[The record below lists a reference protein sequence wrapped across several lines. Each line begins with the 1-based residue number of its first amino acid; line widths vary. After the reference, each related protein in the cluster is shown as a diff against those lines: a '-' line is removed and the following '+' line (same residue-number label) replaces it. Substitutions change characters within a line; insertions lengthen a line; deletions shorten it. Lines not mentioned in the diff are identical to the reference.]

1 MKRLAYFLTIVITAN
16 IFFSSCQRKAITQEE
31 IDEFSKKINTE
42 LVQLNK
48 HVEDSI
54 SVAISDSS
62 SSDSAV
68 IITPN
73 ESAKIANISIHQSNN
88 DAGFW
93 VVLIVLIAVIIPFAS
108 LVLIIFFALRAIT
121 SRQREHNKLVEIA
134 IKSNYPLPD
143 NFFSKP
149 QTSRTRLQSALVW
162 LACGIGSIVFFLVV
176 FDDALYAIGII
187 PLLIGIAK
195 LITYY
200 VEDRK
205 N

>member
-1 MKRLAYFLTIVITAN
+1 MKRLAYFLTIVIIAN

-31 IDEFSKKINTE
+31 INEFSQKINAE
-42 LVQLNK
+42 LAEINK
-48 HVEDSI
+48 NAKDSI
-54 SVAISDSS
+54 TTAIPDSS
-62 SSDSAV
+62 SSDSVV
-68 IITPN
+68 IITPD

-93 VVLIVLIAVIIPFAS
+93 LVLIVLIAVVIPFAS

-121 SRQREHNKLVEIA
+121 SRQREHNKLIEIA

-149 QTSRTRLQSALVW
+149 QTSHTRLQSALVW
-162 LACGIGSIVFFLVV
+162 LACGIGTIAFFLVI

-195 LITYY
+195 LITYF

>member
-1 MKRLAYFLTIVITAN
+1 MKRLAYFLTIVIIAN

-31 IDEFSKKINTE
+31 INEFSQKINTE
-42 LVQLNK
+42 LAELNK
-48 HVEDSI
+48 NAKDSI
-54 SVAISDSS
+54 TVAIPDSS
-62 SSDSAV
+62 SSDSVV
-68 IITPN
+68 IITPD

-93 VVLIVLIAVIIPFAS
+93 IVLIVFIAVVIPFAS
-108 LVLIIFFALRAIT
+108 LVLVIFFALRAIT
-121 SRQREHNKLVEIA
+121 SRQRERNKLIEIA

-143 NFFSKP
+143 NFFSNP

-162 LACGIGSIVFFLVV
+162 LACGIGTIAFFLVI

-195 LITYY
+195 LITYF

>member
-48 HVEDSI
+48 HVDDSI
-54 SVAISDSS
+54 SVEISDSS
-62 SSDSAV
+62 SSDSV

-121 SRQREHNKLVEIA
+121 SRQREHNKLIEIA

-162 LACGIGSIVFFLVV
+162 LACGIGSIVFFLIV

-200 VEDRK
+200 VEDRE

>member
-1 MKRLAYFLTIVITAN
+1 MKRLAYFLTIVIIAN

-31 IDEFSKKINTE
+31 INEFSQKINTE
-42 LVQLNK
+42 LAELNK
-48 HVEDSI
+48 NAKDSI
-54 SVAISDSS
+54 TTATSDSV
-62 SSDSAV
+62 V
-68 IITPN
+68 IITPD
-73 ESAKIANISIHQSNN
+73 ETAKIANISIHQSNN

-93 VVLIVLIAVIIPFAS
+93 FVLIVLIAVVIPFAS

-121 SRQREHNKLVEIA
+121 SRQRERNKLIEIA

-149 QTSRTRLQSALVW
+149 QTSHTRLQSALVW
-162 LACGIGSIVFFLVV
+162 LACGIGTIAFFLVI

-195 LITYY
+195 LITYF

>member
-1 MKRLAYFLTIVITAN
+1 MKRLAYFLTIVIIAN

-31 IDEFSKKINTE
+31 INEFSQKINTE
-42 LVQLNK
+42 LAELNK
-48 HVEDSI
+48 NAKDSI
-54 SVAISDSS
+54 TTAIADS
-62 SSDSAV
+62 SSDSVV
-68 IITPN
+68 IITPD

-93 VVLIVLIAVIIPFAS
+93 FVLIVFIAVVIPFAS

-121 SRQREHNKLVEIA
+121 SRQRERNKLIEIA

-143 NFFSKP
+143 NFFFNP

-162 LACGIGSIVFFLVV
+162 LACGIGSIAFFLVI

-195 LITYY
+195 LITYF

>member
-1 MKRLAYFLTIVITAN
+1 MKRLAYFLTIVIIAN

-31 IDEFSKKINTE
+31 INEFSQKINTE
-42 LVQLNK
+42 LAELNK
-48 HVEDSI
+48 NAKDSI
-54 SVAISDSS
+54 TTAIPDSS
-62 SSDSAV
+62 SSDSVV
-68 IITPN
+68 IITPD
-73 ESAKIANISIHQSNN
+73 ETAKIANISIHQSNN

-93 VVLIVLIAVIIPFAS
+93 IVLIVFIAFLIPFAS

-121 SRQREHNKLVEIA
+121 SRQRERNKLIEIA

-143 NFFSKP
+143 NFFSNP

-162 LACGIGSIVFFLVV
+162 LACGIGTIAFFLVI

-195 LITYY
+195 LITYF